1 MVRYQIDPQK
11 TALLVFDMINEFIK
25 PGFQGYTPGLRE
37 DLVPRL
43 KRLIEHCHSK
53 NIPVIY
59 AIHCFRREG
68 SDMGIMAELSR
79 GLREG
84 KRFIRGTESVEVY
97 DEIKPQEG
105 DIVIEKHRYSA
116 FRGTDLE
123 LILRSMGKDTLIVTG
138 FSTNIGCET
147 TARDGTC
154 RDFRI
159 IFPSDGNGV
168 RDLEDVGW
176 GTIPGEEIKR
186 VVLST
191 LASRFARV
199 LTVDELISELR

>member
-1 MVRYQIDPQK
+1 MVAYQIDPQK

-37 DLVPRL
+37 NLVPRL
-43 KRLIEHCHSK
+43 KRLIEHCRSK
-53 NIPVIY
+53 GIPVIY
-59 AIHCFRREG
+59 AIHCFRRDG
-68 SDMGIMAELSR
+68 SDMGLMAEISR
-79 GLREG
+79 GLRE
-84 KRFIRGTESVEVY
+84 RTRWIRGTESAEVY
-97 DEIKPQEG
+97 EEIKPEEG
-105 DIVIEKHRYSA
+105 DIVVEKHRYSA
-116 FRGTDLE
+116 FYGTDLE

-147 TARDGTC
+147 TTRDATC
-154 RDFRI
+154 RDFKV

-168 RDLEDVGW
+168 RDLPDMGW
-176 GTIPGEEIKR
+176 GPIPGEEIQR

-199 LTVDELISELR
+199 LTIDELISELR

>member
-1 MVRYQIDPQK
+1 MVTFEIDPRK

-43 KRLIEHCHSK
+43 KGLIEHCRSRG
-53 NIPVIY
+53 IPVIY

-68 SDMGIMAELSR
+68 SDMGLMVELLR

-84 KRFIRGTESVEVY
+84 TRFILGTESVEVY

-116 FRGTDLE
+116 FYGTDLE

-147 TARDGTC
+147 TARDATC
-154 RDFRI
+154 RDI
-159 IFPSDGNGV
+159 KVIFPSDGNGV
-168 RDLEDVGW
+168 RDLPDVGW
-176 GTIPGEEIKR
+176 GPIPGEEIRR

-199 LTVDELISELR
+199 LTIDELISQLQ